1 MERARKEMDA
11 DNLVDIRPGAGSG
24 LHKGELTD

>member
-1 MERARKEMDA
+1 MDRARKEMDA

-24 LHKGELTD
+24 LRKGEITE

>member
-1 MERARKEMDA
+1 MDA

-24 LHKGELTD
+24 LHKGEITD